1 VSGFVG
7 RLSEIFSNAENLSGV
22 CSEIFENSFDDGGD
36 ERGKEREGASERER
50 ERERERESAGGETE
64 ALFPEGGYRI
74 FHTLINSARGWI
86 SRSTAGA
93 R

>member
-36 ERGKEREGASERER
+36 ERGKKREGVRER
-50 ERERERESAGGETE
+50 GWRDGG
-64 ALFPEGGYRI
+64 AAPGGRLQN
-74 FHTLINSARGWI
+74 FSHLN
-86 SRSTAGA
+86 
-93 R
+93 